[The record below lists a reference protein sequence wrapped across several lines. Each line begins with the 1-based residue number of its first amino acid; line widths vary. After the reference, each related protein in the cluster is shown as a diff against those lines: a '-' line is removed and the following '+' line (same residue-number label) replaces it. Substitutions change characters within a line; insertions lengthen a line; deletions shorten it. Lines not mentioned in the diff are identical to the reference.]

1 MKFVSYVPQV
11 LAKIDAIGPRRML
24 AACIAARNEVV
35 ESFTGARTGRRYYVP
50 GTRVM
55 YTASAPGERP
65 AKPTGRLSGEV
76 FYRVGTEGNRIR
88 GIVGTD
94 LKYGKILEMKSV
106 KKGGRPWLEPGM
118 KDAKPEILRELNKEW
133 F

>member
-1 MKFVSYVPQV
+1 VKFISYLPQV
-11 LAKIDAIGPRRML
+11 KLQIDAMGRKRML
-24 AACIAARNEVV
+24 DASIGARDAVV
-35 ESFTGARTGRRYYVP
+35 KSFTGARTGRRYHVP

-65 AKPTGRLSGEV
+65 AKPTGRLSKEV
-76 FYRVGTEGNRIR
+76 FYRVGAEGNKLR

-94 LKYGKILEMKSV
+94 YDVGKILETKPV
-106 KKGGRPWLEPGM
+106 RRGGRPWLEPGM
-118 KDAKPEILRELNKEW
+118 KDARPEILKRLNKRW

>member
-1 MKFVSYVPQV
+1 MRFVSHLPQV
-11 LAKIDAIGPRRML
+11 IAKIDAEGTRHML
-24 AACIAARNEVV
+24 DACIAARNEVV

-50 GTRVM
+50 GTKVM

-65 AKPTGRLSGEV
+65 AKPGKVLPDSV
-76 FYRVGTEGNRIR
+76 KYRVATEGGKIR

-94 LKYGKILEMKSV
+94 VEYGKILETKPV

-118 KDAKPEILRELNKEW
+118 KDAKPEILKRLNKRW